1 MSVPVF
7 VWSLFAS
14 GLCFGVA
21 VEAVMR
27 PARRRP
33 LQQDA
38 ASLHGVVRGE
48 NVLIGG
54 ILLIIITDSLSWV
67 TMGSLLGISGL
78 AALTRAERL
87 KNAAARPSWMPATWF
102 IVIGVWLMILG
113 TSSPLISAGDDSW
126 SFVVAGIAVILGLSM
141 VFGTIAGYA
150 LYRLE
155 HSTKKKN
162 TCTDPKECVT
172 APEAGNVGS

>member
-7 VWSLFAS
+7 VWSLFAG
-14 GLCFGVA
+14 GLCFGVT

-67 TMGSLLGISGL
+67 TMGSLLGMSGL

-87 KNAAARPSWMPATWF
+87 KNAAARPSWMSVTWF
-102 IVIGVWLMILG
+102 IAIGVWLMILG
-113 TSSPLISAGDDSW
+113 MSSPLISTGDESW
-126 SFVVAGIAVILGLSM
+126 RFVVAGIAVILGLSM
-141 VFGTIAGYA
+141 VFSAIAGYA
-150 LYRLE
+150 LYMLE
-155 HSTKKKN
+155 RPTKKKN
-162 TCTDPKECVT
+162 NGTDVKKYAT